1 MAVENSVVLN
11 NPSSVTYYTDT
22 QSGREFVVSVEP
34 AEAVTSKNSSIIEL
48 KTSTKEIDKARLATV
63 KKLWQITE
71 QMNILY
77 PENWTRIAAEE
88 LASFQ
93 AKMVKL
99 LAKEWTEAA
108 ASHSIYAYET
118 RQSSLASS
126 DIIAGTSATESSLS
140 IKVKNNW
147 MITNKVNIIEKMNTK
162 KKVQVISFS

>member
-11 NPSSVTYYTDT
+11 SPSSVTYYTDT

-48 KTSTKEIDKARLATV
+48 KTSTKEIDQARLATV

-108 ASHSIYAYET
+108 ASQSIYAYET
-118 RQSSLASS
+118 RQSSLAS
-126 DIIAGTSATESSLS
+126 
-140 IKVKNNW
+140 
-147 MITNKVNIIEKMNTK
+147 
-162 KKVQVISFS
+162 